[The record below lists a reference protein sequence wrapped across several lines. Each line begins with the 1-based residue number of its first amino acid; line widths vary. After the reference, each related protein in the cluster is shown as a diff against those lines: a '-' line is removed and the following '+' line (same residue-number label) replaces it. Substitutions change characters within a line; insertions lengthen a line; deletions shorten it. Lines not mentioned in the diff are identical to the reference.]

1 MGSTKIVSSF
11 KRENIRAQ
19 SQSKAKSIS
28 NHPMSG
34 IQLTIFW
41 APPRAWVTS
50 PAMPFVAHVSSSRL
64 QMPVLHCCCSWW
76 SSHGTGISKTL
87 HDPFS
92 PGPSIATEAAPSPM
106 AFHGLSQCRA
116 SAASWPLHAFKTS
129 TTWVTLTHYQVPLQG
144 VQPWLSLEHSLFVLS
159 ENTSQKMSPQW
170 CWSLLNHR

>member
-1 MGSTKIVSSF
+1 
-11 KRENIRAQ
+11 
-19 SQSKAKSIS
+19 
-28 NHPMSG
+28 MSE

-50 PAMPFVAHVSSSRL
+50 PAMPFVAHTSFSRL
-64 QMPVLHCCCSWW
+64 QMPGLHCCCCSWW

-106 AFHGLSQCRA
+106 PSMA
-116 SAASWPLHAFKTS
+116 SHSAKPQLLCVTPSCLQNQYHLGDPYTLPSPTAA
-129 TTWVTLTHYQVPLQG
+129 G

-159 ENTSQKMSPQW
+159 ENTSQKMLPQR
-170 CWSLLNHR
+170 CWSLLNHC